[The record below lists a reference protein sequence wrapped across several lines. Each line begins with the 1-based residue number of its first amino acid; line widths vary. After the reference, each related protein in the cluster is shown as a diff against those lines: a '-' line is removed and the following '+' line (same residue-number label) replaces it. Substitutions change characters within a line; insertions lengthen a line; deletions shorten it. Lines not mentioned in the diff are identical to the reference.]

1 MWITWIGDPLSG
13 PRIRGSWAGGRRGGR
28 RTMGGRAGGETGGER
43 GGCAESRGAS
53 QGERQWTAQGRRQPG
68 PRMRKHPRVPTMDA
82 MDQRAM
88 SELDHDH
95 SGSEDGHT
103 SDHGDSGKGSRPGRK
118 QNPDAQ
124 QQRRIQNRV
133 AQREFRLRKQQRIRD
148 LEARVE
154 MLSAG
159 QGQGYEQMRNILRAL
174 MGENHHLRGIIRQL
188 TDFMAEGVGGCLP
201 KMGFTKDSFEEYVN
215 RGETDTSFYAFD
227 AFKKSRSNG
236 QPGSANSNSLP
247 LSTLLPEAGDGPNKK
262 RKRASTDT
270 PEDVTTTNTSG
281 TSPPLNS
288 GMTYTSNGVGSPS
301 ALQTFSALLDG
312 SYSGQN
318 YAPPQ
323 SMQSA
328 PMRSQTVPQYNM
340 QSEPM
345 VPRNPNIFG
354 AFNGYDAYNLG
365 PAPQEQQRQAMMQL
379 ARDTAEN
386 TMLIS
391 NVENVLDSANP
402 RQLEAGKLIKYHL
415 SNYRNNHNYCLPTS
429 LRPTLVQRTI
439 PHVPHAPVGRLAH
452 RPRNAD
458 PIIDGI
464 PAPVMRDRMI
474 LLKGRYDLVDCMHEF
489 LKGTTIH
496 GDDVLA
502 HSNWEVSE
510 SWLKKYGFLIDEPF
524 LASTNRWRKERGE
537 REVNFDDLP
546 TMEEQPQVPV
556 QPYGA
561 GVAQQTIGSL

>member
-1 MWITWIGDPLSG
+1 
-13 PRIRGSWAGGRRGGR
+13 
-28 RTMGGRAGGETGGER
+28 
-43 GGCAESRGAS
+43 
-53 QGERQWTAQGRRQPG
+53 
-68 PRMRKHPRVPTMDA
+68 MDSMTSNDA
-82 MDQRAM
+82 RAM
-88 SELDHDH
+88 SELDH
-95 SGSEDGHT
+95 SG
-103 SDHGDSGKGSRPGRK
+103 GSKPGRK

-159 QGQGYEQMRNILRAL
+159 QGQGFEQMRNILRAL
-174 MGENHHLRGIIRQL
+174 MAENHHLRGIIRQL
-188 TDFMAEGVGGCLP
+188 SEFMAEGVGGCLP
-201 KMGFTKDSFEEYVN
+201 KMGYTKESFEEFVN

-227 AFKKSRSNG
+227 AYKKSRSGG
-236 QPGSANSNSLP
+236 QTASATGNLQQ
-247 LSTLLPEAGDGPNKK
+247 LSTILPEAGEGPNKK

-270 PEDVTTTNTSG
+270 PEEAATTNTSSN
-281 TSPPLNS
+281 SPPIASNL
-288 GMTYTSNGVGSPS
+288 TYTTNGVGSPN

-318 YAPPQ
+318 YSAPQ
-323 SMQSA
+323 GMQNG
-328 PMRSQTVPQYNM
+328 PMRSQTVPQYGM
-340 QSEPM
+340 QAEPM

-354 AFNGYDAYNLG
+354 AFNGYDAYNLA
-365 PAPQEQQRQAMMQL
+365 PAPQQQQEAMMQL

-391 NVENVLDSANP
+391 NVENAIEAANP

-439 PHVPHAPVGRLAH
+439 PH
-452 RPRNAD
+452 D

-474 LLKGRYDLVDCMHEF
+474 LLKGRYNIVDCMHEF

-502 HSNWEVSE
+502 HTNWEVSE
-510 SWLKKYGFLIDEPF
+510 SWLKTYGFLIDEAF

-537 REVNFDDLP
+537 REIIFEDLP
-546 TMEEQPQVPV
+546 SMEEQPQLPV

-561 GVAQQTIGSL
+561 GVGVAGQTIGSL